1 MARDDFYKVL
11 GVARDAK
18 PEDIKKAYRR
28 LARKFHPD
36 VNPGKKDAEDQF
48 KKISEAFD
56 VLSDPKKREIYDR
69 YGTYSEATERMAQ
82 EGGGPGFDFSGF
94 GASSFRDIFSDLF
107 SGGGGA
113 GAGPGFRPPAG
124 GRMSPPEPPQPK
136 RGEDIE
142 YPPSISFEEALRGLT
157 TNITIGRSEVCPEC
171 GGTGQVRNAPAV
183 CPACRGRGTA
193 EKRDVIRNI
202 KVPPGVDTGSRVR
215 VAGKGHAGKRG
226 GPSGDLFIIT
236 KVAEHPFF
244 TRKGDNLYCTIPVT
258 VPESALGA
266 KIEVPTVDGPTI
278 MRIPP
283 GTQSGQKFR
292 LRDRGVPSLR
302 GNVRGDQFVE
312 VRIVLPPVIS
322 EETKRVLAEF
332 ARLNPENP
340 RASLPGT
347 EPSGSA

>member
-56 VLSDPKKREIYDR
+56 VLSDPKKRDIYDR

-107 SGGGGA
+107 SGGGTGA
-113 GAGPGFRPPAG
+113 GFRPSG
-124 GRMSPPEPPQPK
+124 GPRMPQQEPPQPK

-142 YPPSISFEEALRGLT
+142 YPLSISFDEALRGLT
-157 TNITIGRSEVCPEC
+157 TNITISRSEVCPEC
-171 GGTGQVRNAPAV
+171 GGTGQVRGAPAV
-183 CPACRGRGTA
+183 CPACRGRGA
-193 EKRDVIRNI
+193 VEKRDVIRNVKI
-202 KVPPGVDTGSRVR
+202 PPGVDTGSRVR
-215 VAGKGHAGKRG
+215 VAGKGHVGKRG
-226 GPSGDLFIIT
+226 GPPGDLFIIT
-236 KVAEHPFF
+236 KVGEHAFF
-244 TRKGDNLYCTIPVT
+244 TRKGDNLYCTVPLT
-258 VPESALGA
+258 VPEAALGA
-266 KIEVPTVDGPTI
+266 RIDVPTIDGPTV

-312 VRIVLPPVIS
+312 VRIVLPAVIS
-322 EETKRVLAEF
+322 EETKQVLAEF
-332 ARLNPENP
+332 ARLNAENP
-340 RASLPGT
+340 RANLPGF
-347 EPSGSA
+347 EPSGSS

>member
-107 SGGGGA
+107 SGGGAQGA
-113 GAGPGFRPPAG
+113 GFRPAPGA
-124 GRMSPPEPPQPK
+124 RQPQPEPPQPK
-136 RGEDIE
+136 RGDDIE
-142 YPPSISFEEALRGLT
+142 YPLSISFDEALRGLT
-157 TNITIGRSEVCPEC
+157 TNITISRSEACADC

-183 CPACRGRGTA
+183 CPACRGRGTV
-193 EKRDVIRNI
+193 EKRDVIRNVKI
-202 KVPPGVDTGSRVR
+202 PPGVDTGSRVR

-236 KVAEHPFF
+236 KVSEHAFF

-258 VPESALGA
+258 VPEAALGA
-266 KIEVPTVDGPTI
+266 KIDVPTIDGPTV

-312 VRIVLPPVIS
+312 VRIALPSVIS
-322 EETKRVLAEF
+322 EETKKILAEF
-332 ARLNPENP
+332 ARLNAENP
-340 RASLPGT
+340 RANLPGI
-347 EPSGSA
+347 EPSGSS